1 MYITNYQMHN
11 VLKVYTNNLSKNK
24 FQENQKTPAAK
35 SLSDSINISA
45 EGKRRNIIEKVAAD
59 IVNRITS
66 KGPQETVD
74 HEIVNRLQ
82 DEMKDQAVK
91 GPSKD
96 ANLVYNVIKEDQEKK
111 TNILAIEDSSFLV
124 KRLEQLARET
134 VDKNLET

>member
-24 FQENQKTPAAK
+24 FQENPKTPA
-35 SLSDSINISA
+35 SHTLSDSINISA
-45 EGKRRNIIEKVAAD
+45 EGKRRNIIEKVATD

-74 HEIVNRLQ
+74 HEILSQLQ
-82 DEMKDQAVK
+82 DEIDAEADN
-91 GPSKD
+91 GPPPK
-96 ANLVYNVIKEDQEKK
+96 ANLVYNVIKDDQEKK
-111 TNILAIEDSSFLV
+111 TNVLAVEDSSFLV

-134 VDKNLET
+134 VGKNFGS